1 MSRSRSQRPDGA
13 GLGNDQGSR
22 VTDVHLTPA
31 NARDRANG
39 LLGFVRCRM
48 GNLRL
53 DGLTLR
59 RTADGGRCLAFPRR
73 RDRAGLEHPWYA
85 PVDDAARLEIERQVF
100 EALELRGAE

>member
-1 MSRSRSQRPDGA
+1 MSGSAPRRPRVGDGVSDH
-13 GLGNDQGSR
+13 LR
-22 VTDVHLTPA
+22 IHDVAFTPA

-39 LLGFVRCRM
+39 LLGYVRCRM

-53 DGLTLR
+53 DGLALR

-100 EALELRGAE
+100 EALGLREAE